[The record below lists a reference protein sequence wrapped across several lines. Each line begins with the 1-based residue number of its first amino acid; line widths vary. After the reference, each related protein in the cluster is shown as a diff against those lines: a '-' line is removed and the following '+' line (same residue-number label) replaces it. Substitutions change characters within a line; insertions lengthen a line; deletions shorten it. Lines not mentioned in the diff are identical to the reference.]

1 MSFNKKRFS
10 IKDLTAHKIK
20 CKKAA
25 QDWLDSDCLIL
36 DTETTGLDGNAEI
49 IEISII
55 DKDFNVL
62 FNTLVKPSC
71 EILPEVTAIN
81 NITNQD
87 VEHEKTFDEIYPN
100 LKEILENRLVV
111 MYNSDFDTRILNQ
124 TIELYDLQ
132 KIPFERKCAMLLFSR
147 FIDVKRWQKLSTA
160 TEHFNIKFTNQ
171 HQALSDC
178 EATLK
183 LIKSIADY
191 TD

>member
-1 MSFNKKRFS
+1 MPLYRKRFS
-10 IKDLTAHKIK
+10 IKDLTAHKIE

-25 QDWLDSDCLIL
+25 QNWLDSDCLIL

>member
-111 MYNSDFDTRILNQ
+111 MYNRAAA
-124 TIELYDLQ
+124 
-132 KIPFERKCAMLLFSR
+132 K
-147 FIDVKRWQKLSTA
+147 
-160 TEHFNIKFTNQ
+160 TECNT
-171 HQALSDC
+171 
-178 EATLK
+178 
-183 LIKSIADY
+183 
-191 TD
+191 